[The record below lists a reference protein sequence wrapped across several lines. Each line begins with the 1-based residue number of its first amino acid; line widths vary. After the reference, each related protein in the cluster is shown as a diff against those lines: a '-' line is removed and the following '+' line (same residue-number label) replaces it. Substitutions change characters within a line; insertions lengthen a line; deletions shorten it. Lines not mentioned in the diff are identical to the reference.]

1 VLYTI
6 PQAACDQNVIMTQY
20 IFFSGKGGVG
30 KTTMAA
36 TTAVYQS
43 QKGKR
48 TLLVSTDPA
57 GNLGDIFERKV
68 GIETIQVTPDLFLAQ
83 MDSDAITDAYKNR
96 MLEPLSAI
104 LEGAVLEQ
112 VKEEFNGG
120 CTVEIAT
127 FDKFT
132 DFLGD
137 ETYDLIIFDTAP
149 TGHTLRLMTL
159 PNEWDKYIKKSAEGQ
174 GQTCIG
180 PVSQLESSRQKYSHA
195 VSMLQNADRTTVY
208 LVSRPEKTSVY
219 ETMRAKSELE
229 RTGIHNFHLVINGV
243 YPNHSSLTG
252 LFKSMAENQK
262 KYVEELRHLFPE
274 TVSEVPLQQSEVKGV
289 KNISLLGEIAFDG
302 KEASIQTDFPNN
314 KLFTGFSSPEIL
326 NGLLNKKSDNRVI
339 ILTGKGGVGKTVT
352 ACTLALKMAE
362 KGKTLLFTTDPAA
375 HIGQVLETEVSHI
388 PVNITGNL
396 WAVNIEQ
403 KTAVEEYRLKIMDDA
418 RANGYSDEL
427 LASLEEELE
436 SPCTE
441 EIAIF
446 EQFSNLLNEPGW
458 DYFVLDT
465 APTGHTLRLLELP
478 FEYKKQIDMKLKDN
492 IQSATDTGHGNSKIE
507 TLIARLK
514 NPDYATFLLVAYPEF
529 TPIHESY
536 RAMKDLERVGI
547 KAQGIFLNQILKS
560 DDCLTGFAHERW
572 KLQQYYLYKAFD
584 LYNPLPLFAIPLQ
597 PSEIIG
603 IEKVKRLSNEIFFK

>member
-1 VLYTI
+1 
-6 PQAACDQNVIMTQY
+6 MSQY

-43 QKGKR
+43 GKGKR

-57 GNLGDIFERKV
+57 GNLGDIFEREV
-68 GIETIQVTPDLFLAQ
+68 GVEPVSVSANLDVAQ
-83 MDSDAITDAYKNR
+83 MDSDAITDSYKNR

-104 LEGAVLEQ
+104 LDEFALAQ

-137 ETYDLIIFDTAP
+137 ETYDLIVFDTAP

-159 PNEWDKYIKKSAEGQ
+159 PNEWDKYIQKSSQGS

-180 PVSQLESSRQKYSHA
+180 PVSQIEGARKKYEHA
-195 VSMLQNADRTTVY
+195 VNVMQDAQQTKVY

-219 ETMRAKSELE
+219 ETFRAKTELE
-229 RTGIHNFHLVINGV
+229 RTGIRHFHLIINGIF
-243 YPNHSSLTG
+243 PNHGTTNGIFS
-252 LFKSMAENQK
+252 KMAENQK
-262 KYVEELRHLFPE
+262 KYIAELHRFFGQE
-274 TVSEVPLQQSEVKGV
+274 TTEVPMQQSEVKGV
-289 KNISLLGEIAFDG
+289 ENIVKFGEVAFEG
-302 KEASIQTDFPNN
+302 KAHAIRSDYSDIEPFQSFASPEVLMN
-314 KLFTGFSSPEIL
+314 KLSKVT
-326 NGLLNKKSDNRVI
+326 DNRVV

-352 ACTLALKMAE
+352 ACAVASKLKE
-362 KGKTLLFTTDPAA
+362 KGKTLLLTTDPAA
-375 HIGQVLETEVSHI
+375 HIGQVLEAEVNHVPTQI
-388 PVNITGNL
+388 KENL
-396 WAVNIEQ
+396 WAVNIDQ
-403 KTAVEEYRLKIMDDA
+403 KSAVEEYRKKILDDA
-418 RANGYSDEL
+418 RSQNYTPEL
-427 LASLEEELE
+427 LAALEEELE

-446 EQFSNLLNEPGW
+446 EQFANLLNEAEW

-478 FEYKKQIDMKLKDN
+478 FEYQKQIDAKKRP
-492 IQSATDTGHGNSKIE
+492 DTIASQAANFSKGNDKIE
-507 TLIARLK
+507 KLIERLK
-514 NPDYATFLLVAYPEF
+514 NSDKATFLLVAYPEY
-529 TPIHESY
+529 TPLNEGY

-547 KAQGIFLNQILKS
+547 TVQGVMLNNILYKG
-560 DDCLTGFAHERW
+560 DCPDEFSLERW
-572 KLQQYYLYKAFD
+572 KLQQHYLHTA
-584 LYNPLPLFAIPLQ
+584 NELFNGKNLFPIPL
-597 PSEIIG
+597 SNEEIIG
-603 IEKVKRLSNEIFFK
+603 LKAVETLKNYIFAKVLN

>member
-1 VLYTI
+1 
-6 PQAACDQNVIMTQY
+6 MTQY

-43 QKGKR
+43 GKGKR

-57 GNLGDIFERKV
+57 GNLGDIFEQEV
-68 GIETIQVTPDLFLAQ
+68 GVEPVLVSPNLSVAQ

-104 LEGAVLEQ
+104 LDDLSLAQ

-137 ETYDLIIFDTAP
+137 ETYDLIVFDTAP

-159 PNEWDKYIKKSAEGQ
+159 PNEWDKYIKKSTEGS

-180 PVSQLESSRQKYSHA
+180 PVSQIEGARAKYAHA
-195 VSMLQNADRTTVY
+195 VKMMQDASRTKVY

-219 ETMRAKSELE
+219 ETLRARTELE
-229 RTGIHNFHLVINGV
+229 KTGIHNFHLIINGV
-243 YPNHSSLTG
+243 YPNHGTTSG
-252 LFKSMAENQK
+252 IFGKIAENQK
-262 KYVEELRHLFPE
+262 IYIKELRKTFPAD
-274 TVSEVPLQQSEVKGV
+274 TSEVPMQQSEVKGAD
-289 KNISLLGEIAFDG
+289 NIALLGEITFEHKITTLHSSFADSKPFQ
-302 KEASIQTDFPNN
+302 EFASATTLVN
-314 KLFTGFSSPEIL
+314 
-326 NGLLNKKSDNRVI
+326 LLEKKNHSRI
-339 ILTGKGGVGKTVT
+339 AILTGKGGVGKTIT
-352 ACTLALKMAE
+352 ACSLAMKLAE

-375 HIGQVLETEVSHI
+375 HIGQVLETNVTHI
-388 PVNITGNL
+388 PVNVTGNL
-396 WAVNIEQ
+396 WAVNIDQ
-403 KTAVEEYRLKIMDDA
+403 KEAVEEYREKILEDA
-418 RANGYSDEL
+418 KANGNTPEL
-427 LASLEEELE
+427 IAALEEELE

-446 EQFSNLLNEPGW
+446 EQFANLLNEKEW

-478 FEYKKQIDMKLKDN
+478 FEYKNQLDMKAKGN
-492 IQSATDTGHGNSKIE
+492 TNAAIIANTSSANTKIE
-507 TLIARLK
+507 NLINRLK
-514 NPDYATFLLVAYPEF
+514 NPDEATFLLVAYPEF
-529 TPIHESY
+529 TPLHESF

-547 KAQGIFLNQILKS
+547 QAQGVFLNHILNEQ
-560 DDCLTGFAHERW
+560 DCTDNFSMERR
-572 KLQQYYLYKAFD
+572 KLQQHYLHQAREI
-584 LYNPLPLFAIPLQ
+584 YNSKPLFAIPLQ
-597 PSEIIG
+597 STEIIG
-603 IEKVKRLSNEIFFK
+603 INRVKALSTLIFKK

>member
-1 VLYTI
+1 
-6 PQAACDQNVIMTQY
+6 MTEY

-43 QKGKR
+43 GKSKR

-68 GIETIQVTPDLFLAQ
+68 GVEPILVAPNLSVAQ

-104 LEGAVLEQ
+104 LDELALAQ

-137 ETYDLIIFDTAP
+137 ETYGLIVFDTAP

-159 PNEWDKYIKKSAEGQ
+159 PNEWDKYIKKSSEGS

-180 PVSQLESSRQKYSHA
+180 PVSQIEGARAKYAHA
-195 VSMLQNADRTTVY
+195 VDIMKDAARTKVY

-219 ETMRAKSELE
+219 ETLRAHAELE
-229 RTGIHNFHLVINGV
+229 KTGIHNFHVIINGI
-243 YPNHSSLTG
+243 YPNHGATSGIFGKL
-252 LFKSMAENQK
+252 AENQEIYIK
-262 KYVEELRHLFPE
+262 ELRSKFPGDN
-274 TVSEVPLQQSEVKGV
+274 SEVPMQQSEVKGIG
-289 KNISLLGEIAFDG
+289 NIALLGQIAFEKKVADLQ
-302 KEASIQTDFPNN
+302 S
-314 KLFTGFSSPEIL
+314 GFAESKPFQGFAPAEIL
-326 NGLLNKKSDNRVI
+326 EKLLKKKSHSHIV

-352 ACTLALKMAE
+352 ACTVAMKLAG

-375 HIGQVLETEVSHI
+375 HIGQVLETNVNHI
-388 PVNITGNL
+388 PVNVSGNL
-396 WAVNIEQ
+396 WAVNIDQ
-403 KTAVEEYRLKIMDDA
+403 KEAVEEYRKKIIDDA
-418 RANGYSDEL
+418 KANGYTVDLIS
-427 LASLEEELE
+427 ALEEELE

-446 EQFSNLLNEPGW
+446 EQFANLLNEPTW
-458 DYFVLDT
+458 EYFVLDT

-478 FEYKKQIDMKLKDN
+478 FEYKNQLDMKVKGN
-492 IQSATDTGHGNSKIE
+492 TNAAIAASTGVTNTKIE
-507 TLIARLK
+507 NLINRLR
-514 NPDYATFLLVAYPEF
+514 NSDEATFLLVAYPEF
-529 TPIHESY
+529 TPLHESF
-536 RAMKDLERVGI
+536 RGMKDLERVGI
-547 KAQGIFLNQILKS
+547 HAQGVFLNHILNEQDCT
-560 DDCLTGFAHERW
+560 DDFSKERW
-572 KLQQYYLYKAFD
+572 KLQQHYLYQANEIYHPK
-584 LYNPLPLFAIPLQ
+584 PLFAIPLQ
-597 PSEIIG
+597 SSEIIG
-603 IEKVKRLSNEIFFK
+603 TKQVKALSKLIFKK

>member
-1 VLYTI
+1 
-6 PQAACDQNVIMTQY
+6 MTQY

-30 KTTMAA
+30 KTTIAA

-68 GIETIQVTPDLFLAQ
+68 GVDTIEVSPNLFLAQ

-159 PNEWDKYIKKSAEGQ
+159 PNEWDKYIQKSAEGQ

-195 VSMLQNADRTTVY
+195 VSILQNADRTTVY

-243 YPNHSSLTG
+243 YPNHSSLSG
-252 LFKSMAENQK
+252 LFGTMAENQQ
-262 KYVEELRHLFPE
+262 KYIQELRSLFPE
-274 TVSEVPLQQSEVKGV
+274 TVSQVPLQQSEVKGV
-289 KNISLLGEIAFDG
+289 KNISLLGEIAFD
-302 KEASIQTDFPNN
+302 KKDVVIQTDFPLNRTFN
-314 KLFTGFSSPEIL
+314 AFSSSEIL
-326 NGLLNKKSDNRVI
+326 SGLLEKKTNNRII
-339 ILTGKGGVGKTVT
+339 ILTGKGGVGKTIM
-352 ACTLALKMAE
+352 ACTLAMKMAE

-375 HIGQVLETEVSHI
+375 HIGQVLETEVNHI

-396 WAVNIEQ
+396 WAVNIDQ

-418 RANGYSDEL
+418 RTNGYSDEL
-427 LASLEEELE
+427 MASLEEELE

-446 EQFSNLLNEPGW
+446 EQFANLLNEPGW

-465 APTGHTLRLLELP
+465 APTEHTMRLLELP
-478 FEYKKQIDMKLKDN
+478 FEYKKQIDMKLKGN
-492 IQSATDTGHGNSKIE
+492 TSAKPDASQGNSKIE
-507 TLIARLK
+507 SLISRLK
-514 NPDYATFLLVAYPEF
+514 NPENATFLLVAYPEF

-547 KAQGIFLNQILKS
+547 NAQGIFLNHILS
-560 DDCLTGFAHERW
+560 SVDCQSGFGLERW
-572 KLQQYYLYKAFD
+572 KLQQHYLYKAFD
-584 LYNPLPLFAIPLQ
+584 LYNAKPLFAIPLQ

-603 IEKVKRLSNEIFFK
+603 IEKVKKLSDEIFKK

>member
-1 VLYTI
+1 
-6 PQAACDQNVIMTQY
+6 MTQY

-68 GIETIQVTPDLFLAQ
+68 GMDTIQVAPDLFLAQ

-137 ETYDLIIFDTAP
+137 ESYDLIIFDTAP

-159 PNEWDKYIKKSAEGQ
+159 PNEWDKYIKKSAEGK

-180 PVSQLESSRQKYSHA
+180 PVSQLEGSRQKYSHA
-195 VSMLQNADRTTVY
+195 VNMLQNSDRTTVY

-219 ETMRAKSELE
+219 ETLRAKSELE
-229 RTGIHNFHLVINGV
+229 RTGIHNFHLVINGI
-243 YPNHSSLTG
+243 YPNHSSLKS
-252 LFKSMAENQK
+252 LFGKMAENQK
-262 KYVEELRHLFPE
+262 TYVQQLQNLFPGKY
-274 TVSEVPLQQSEVKGV
+274 SEVPLQQSEVKGV
-289 KNISLLGEIAFDG
+289 SNIALLGEIAFDK
-302 KEASIQTDFPNN
+302 KEAVIQVEWPKSNPFN
-314 KLFTGFSSPEIL
+314 GFSSPDIL
-326 NGLLNKKSDNRVI
+326 SLLLEKKADNRVI

-352 ACTLALKMAE
+352 ACTLAIKMAE

-375 HIGQVLETEVSHI
+375 HIGQVLETEVNHI
-388 PVNITGNL
+388 PVNISGDL
-396 WAVNIEQ
+396 WAVNIDQ
-403 KTAVEEYRLKIMDDA
+403 KTAVEEYRLKIMNDA
-418 RANGYSDEL
+418 RANNYTDEL
-427 LASLEEELE
+427 LSSLEEELE

-446 EQFSNLLNEPGW
+446 EQFANLLNEPGW

-478 FEYKKQIDMKLKDN
+478 FEYKKQIDMKLR
-492 IQSATDTGHGNSKIE
+492 GNAEAISETSQGNNKIE

-514 NPDYATFLLVAYPEF
+514 NPDLATFILVAYPEY
-529 TPIHESY
+529 TPINESF

-547 KAQGIFLNQILKS
+547 MAQGIFMNHILKS
-560 DDCLTGFAHERW
+560 EDCTTGFALERW
-572 KLQQYYLYKAFD
+572 KLQQHYLHKAQE
-584 LYNPLPLFAIPLQ
+584 LYSPKHVFAIPLQ
-597 PSEIIG
+597 SSEIIG
-603 IEKVKRLSNEIFFK
+603 ISKVRNLSTEIFKR

>member
-1 VLYTI
+1 
-6 PQAACDQNVIMTQY
+6 MTQY

-36 TTAVYQS
+36 AKAVYQS
-43 QKGKR
+43 QKGNR

-68 GIETIQVTPDLFLAQ
+68 SMETIQVAPDLFLAQ

-96 MLEPLSAI
+96 MLKPLSAI

-132 DFLGD
+132 DFLSD

-195 VSMLQNADRTTVY
+195 VNMLQNAERTTVY

-252 LFKSMAENQK
+252 LFGRIAENQK
-262 KYVEELRHLFPE
+262 KYVQQLQNLFPDKF
-274 TVSEVPLQQSEVKGV
+274 SEVPMQQSEVKGV
-289 KNISLLGEIAFDG
+289 INISLLGEIAFDQ
-302 KEASIQTDFPNN
+302 KEAVIEVEWPKSIP
-314 KLFTGFSSPEIL
+314 FTGFSSSE
-326 NGLLNKKSDNRVI
+326 LLSRLLKKETENRVI

-352 ACTLALKMAE
+352 ACTLALKIAE

-375 HIGQVLETEVSHI
+375 HIGQVLEKEVNHI
-388 PVNITGNL
+388 PMNIEGNL
-396 WAVNIEQ
+396 WAVNIDQ
-403 KTAVEEYRLKIMDDA
+403 KTAVEEYRLKIMVDA
-418 RANGYSDEL
+418 KANGYSDEL

-446 EQFSNLLNEPGW
+446 EQFANLLSEPGW
-458 DYFVLDT
+458 EYFVLDT

-478 FEYKKQIDMKLKDN
+478 FEYKKQIDMKLKGN
-492 IQSATDTGHGNSKIE
+492 TKAVTGAEHGNSKIE
-507 TLIARLK
+507 KLIARLK
-514 NPDYATFLLVAYPEF
+514 NPDNATFLLVAYPEF
-529 TPIHESY
+529 TPIHEGY

-547 KAQGIFLNQILKS
+547 KAQGVFLNQILKS
-560 DDCLTGFAHERW
+560 DDCKTGFALERW
-572 KLQQYYLYKAFD
+572 KLQQHYLHKAKE
-584 LYNPLPLFAIPLQ
+584 LYSPKPLFGVPLQ

-603 IEKVKRLSNEIFFK
+603 IEKVKRLSEEIFRK

>member
-1 VLYTI
+1 
-6 PQAACDQNVIMTQY
+6 MTQY

-36 TTAVYQS
+36 TTALYQS
-43 QKGKR
+43 GKGKH

-57 GNLGDIFERKV
+57 GNLGDIFEQKV
-68 GIETIQVTPDLFLAQ
+68 GVEPVLVASNLMVAQ

-104 LEGAVLEQ
+104 LDELALEQ

-137 ETYDLIIFDTAP
+137 ETYDIIVFDTAP

-159 PNEWDKYIKKSAEGQ
+159 PNEWDKYIKKSSEGN

-180 PVSQLESSRQKYSHA
+180 PVSQIEGARAKYAHA
-195 VSMLQNADRTTVY
+195 VSVMQDADRTKVF

-219 ETMRAKSELE
+219 ETLRARKELE
-229 RTGIHNFHLVINGV
+229 KTGIHNFHLIINGV
-243 YPNHSSLTG
+243 YPNHG
-252 LFKSMAENQK
+252 EIGGIFGKIAENQN
-262 KYVEELRHLFPE
+262 KYIDELRQHFPND
-274 TVSEVPLQQSEVKGV
+274 TFEVPMQQSEVKGV
-289 KNISLLGEIAFDG
+289 DNISLLGEITFDRKTGTIQGNYTERKPFNAFTPAD
-302 KEASIQTDFPNN
+302 
-314 KLFTGFSSPEIL
+314 IL
-326 NGLLNKKSDNRVI
+326 THLLKKKNHSRI
-339 ILTGKGGVGKTVT
+339 AILTGKGGVGKTVT
-352 ACTLALKMAE
+352 ACALAMELAG

-375 HIGQVLETEVSHI
+375 HIGQVLETNVNHI
-388 PVNITGNL
+388 PVNVTGNL
-396 WAVNIEQ
+396 WAVNIDQ
-403 KTAVEEYRLKIMDDA
+403 KVAVEEYRRKILDDA
-418 RANGYSDEL
+418 KNNGYTDEL
-427 LASLEEELE
+427 IASLEEELE

-446 EQFSNLLNEPGW
+446 EQFANLLNEREW

-478 FEYKKQIDMKLKDN
+478 FEYKKQLDMKLKGNVGSTASDN
-492 IQSATDTGHGNSKIE
+492 ASSANIKIE
-507 TLIARLK
+507 TLINRLK
-514 NPDYATFLLVAYPEF
+514 NPDEATFLLVAYPEF
-529 TPIHESY
+529 TPLHEGH

-547 KAQGIFLNQILKS
+547 QAQGVFLNNILNEADCP
-560 DDCLTGFAHERW
+560 DDFSMERW
-572 KLQQYYLYKAFD
+572 KLQQHYLYKAKELFGSK
-584 LYNPLPLFAIPLQ
+584 PLFAIPLQ
-597 PSEIIG
+597 SAEIIG
-603 IEKVKRLSNEIFFK
+603 IDKVKALSIKIFNK

>member
-1 VLYTI
+1 M
-6 PQAACDQNVIMTQY
+6 AQY

-43 QKGKR
+43 GKGKR

-57 GNLGDIFERKV
+57 GNLGDIFEREV
-68 GIETIQVTPDLFLAQ
+68 GVEPVNVSTNLTVAQ
-83 MDSDAITDAYKNR
+83 MDSDAITEAYKNR

-104 LEGAVLEQ
+104 LDEFALAQ

-137 ETYDLIIFDTAP
+137 NTYDLIVFDTAP

-159 PNEWDKYIKKSAEGQ
+159 PNEWDKYIKKSSEGS

-180 PVSQLESSRQKYSHA
+180 PVSQIEGARKKYEHA
-195 VSMLQNADRTTVY
+195 VQVMQDASQTKVF

-219 ETMRAKSELE
+219 ETFRARTELE
-229 RTGIHNFHLVINGV
+229 KTGIHNFHLIINGV
-243 YPNHSSLTG
+243 YPNHGTTSGIFGKL
-252 LFKSMAENQK
+252 AENQK
-262 KYVEELRHLFPE
+262 AYINELRSKFPVD
-274 TVSEVPLQQSEVKGV
+274 TSEVPMQQSEIKGV
-289 KNISLLGEIAFDG
+289 NNIALLGDITFEKKMAKIQNNFAQSKPFQ
-302 KEASIQTDFPNN
+302 EFAPASALMD
-314 KLFTGFSSPEIL
+314 
-326 NGLLNKKSDNRVI
+326 LLVKKGNSRIV

-352 ACTLALKMAE
+352 ACSVAIKLAE

-375 HIGQVLETEVSHI
+375 HIGQVLETEVNHI
-388 PVNITGNL
+388 PVQVNENL
-396 WAVNIEQ
+396 WAVNIDQ
-403 KTAVEEYRLKIMDDA
+403 KEAVEEYRQKILNDA
-418 RANGYSDEL
+418 KANGYTAEL
-427 LASLEEELE
+427 IAALAEELE

-446 EQFSNLLNEPGW
+446 EQFANLLNNPEW

-478 FEYKKQIDMKLKDN
+478 FEYKNQIDMKAKEGAN
-492 IQSATDTGHGNSKIE
+492 TAVNANTGLVNTKIE
-507 TLIARLK
+507 NLINRLK
-514 NPDYATFLLVAYPEF
+514 NTDEAAFLLVAYPEF
-529 TPIHESY
+529 TPLHEGF

-547 KAQGIFLNQILKS
+547 NAQGVFLNNILDEKDCT
-560 DDCLTGFAHERW
+560 DDFSKERW
-572 KLQQYYLYKAFD
+572 KLQQHYLNQAKEIYRSKA
-584 LYNPLPLFAIPLQ
+584 LFAIPLQ
-597 PSEIIG
+597 SSEIIG
-603 IEKVKRLSNEIFFK
+603 IKQVKVLSGLIFN

>member
-1 VLYTI
+1 
-6 PQAACDQNVIMTQY
+6 MTHY

-30 KTTMAA
+30 KTTIAA

-68 GIETIQVTPDLFLAQ
+68 GVDTIEVSPNLFLAQ
-83 MDSDAITDAYKNR
+83 MDSDAITDAYKNK

-159 PNEWDKYIKKSAEGQ
+159 PNEWDKYIQKSAEGK

-180 PVSQLESSRQKYSHA
+180 PVSQIEGSRQKYSHA
-195 VSMLQNADRTTVY
+195 VSILQNADCTTVY

-252 LFKSMAENQK
+252 LFGTMAENQK
-262 KYVEELRHLFPE
+262 KYIQELRSLFPE
-274 TVSEVPLQQSEVKGV
+274 TVSQVPLQQSEVKGV
-289 KNISLLGEIAFDG
+289 KNISLLGEIAFD
-302 KEASIQTDFPNN
+302 KKDVIIQADFPIN
-314 KLFTGFSSPEIL
+314 KTFNGFSSSEIL
-326 NGLLNKKSDNRVI
+326 SGLLEKKTNNRII

-352 ACTLALKMAE
+352 ACTLAMKMAE

-375 HIGQVLETEVSHI
+375 HIGQVLETEVNHLPI
-388 PVNITGNL
+388 NITGNL
-396 WAVNIEQ
+396 WAVNIDQ
-403 KTAVEEYRLKIMDDA
+403 KTAVEEYRLKIIDDA
-418 RANGYSDEL
+418 KASGYSAEL

-446 EQFSNLLNEPGW
+446 EQFANLLNEPGW

-478 FEYKKQIDMKLKDN
+478 FEYKKQIDMKLKGNTSSKPDAS
-492 IQSATDTGHGNSKIE
+492 QGNSKIE
-507 TLIARLK
+507 SLIRRLK
-514 NPDYATFLLVAYPEF
+514 NTENATFLLVAYPEF

-547 KAQGIFLNQILKS
+547 NAQGIFLNHILS
-560 DDCLTGFAHERW
+560 SVDCQSGFGLERW
-572 KLQQYYLYKAFD
+572 KLQQHYLYKAFD
-584 LYNPLPLFAIPLQ
+584 LYNPKPLFSIPLQ

-603 IEKVKRLSNEIFFK
+603 IEKVKKLSDEIFKK

>member
-1 VLYTI
+1 
-6 PQAACDQNVIMTQY
+6 MTQY

-43 QKGKR
+43 SKGKR

-68 GIETIQVTPDLFLAQ
+68 GVEATLVAPNLLVAQ

-104 LEGAVLEQ
+104 LDELALAQ

-137 ETYDLIIFDTAP
+137 ETYDLIVFDTAP

-159 PNEWDKYIKKSAEGQ
+159 PSEWDKYIKKSSEGS

-180 PVSQLESSRQKYSHA
+180 PVSQIEGARAKYAHA
-195 VSMLQNADRTTVY
+195 VQMMQDASRTIVY

-219 ETMRAKSELE
+219 ETFRARTELE
-229 RTGIHNFHLVINGV
+229 KTGIHNFHLIINGV
-243 YPNHSSLTG
+243 YPNHGVTSGIFGKL
-252 LFKSMAENQK
+252 AENQK
-262 KYVEELRHLFPE
+262 IYINELRSKFPDD
-274 TVSEVPLQQSEVKGV
+274 TSEVPMQQSEVKGAY
-289 KNISLLGEIAFDG
+289 NIALLGQIAFEKKVATLHG
-302 KEASIQTDFPNN
+302 GFAESKPFQEFASTELLT
-314 KLFTGFSSPEIL
+314 KLLE
-326 NGLLNKKSDNRVI
+326 KKNHSRI
-339 ILTGKGGVGKTVT
+339 AILTGKGGVGKTVT
-352 ACTLALKMAE
+352 ACTVAMKLAE

-375 HIGQVLETEVSHI
+375 HIGQVLETNVTHI
-388 PVNITGNL
+388 PVNVTGKL
-396 WAVNIEQ
+396 WAVNIDQ
-403 KTAVEEYRLKIMDDA
+403 KEAVEEYRHKILDDA
-418 RANGYSDEL
+418 KSNGYTPEL
-427 LASLEEELE
+427 IASLAEELE

-446 EQFSNLLNEPGW
+446 EQFANLLNEPEW

-478 FEYKKQIDMKLKDN
+478 FEYKKQLDMKLKGSID
-492 IQSATDTGHGNSKIE
+492 SAITENAGGASSKIE
-507 TLIARLK
+507 NLISRLK
-514 NPDYATFLLVAYPEF
+514 NPQEATFMLVAYPEF
-529 TPIHESY
+529 TPLHESF

-547 KAQGIFLNQILKS
+547 QAQGVFLNHILNEQ
-560 DDCLTGFAHERW
+560 DCTDSFSSERW
-572 KLQQYYLYKAFD
+572 KLQQHYLNQANEIYHPK
-584 LYNPLPLFAIPLQ
+584 PLFAIPLQ
-597 PSEIIG
+597 SEEIIG
-603 IEKVKRLSNEIFFK
+603 INQVKALSGLIFNK

>member
-1 VLYTI
+1 
-6 PQAACDQNVIMTQY
+6 MTQY

-68 GIETIQVTPDLFLAQ
+68 GIETIQISPDLFLAQ

-137 ETYDLIIFDTAP
+137 ESYDLIIFDTAP

-159 PNEWDKYIKKSAEGQ
+159 PNEWDKYIKKSAEGK

-180 PVSQLESSRQKYSHA
+180 PVSQLEGSRQKYAHA
-195 VSMLQNADRTTVY
+195 VSMLQNSDRTIVY
-208 LVSRPEKTSVY
+208 LVSRPEKTSIY
-219 ETMRAKSELE
+219 ETLRAKSELE

-252 LFKSMAENQK
+252 LFGKMADNQK
-262 KYVEELRHLFPE
+262 KYVQQLQDLFPGKY
-274 TVSEVPLQQSEVKGV
+274 SEVPLQQSEVKGIT
-289 KNISLLGEIAFDG
+289 NIALLGEIAFDH
-302 KEASIQTDFPNN
+302 KETAILVEWPKSNQFN
-314 KLFTGFSSPEIL
+314 GFSSPDML
-326 NGLLNKKSDNRVI
+326 SRLLKKKNDNRVI

-352 ACTLALKMAE
+352 ACTLAVKMAE

-375 HIGQVLETEVSHI
+375 HIGQVLETEVDHI
-388 PVNITGNL
+388 PVNISGDL
-396 WAVNIEQ
+396 WAVNIDQ

-418 RANGYSDEL
+418 RANNYSDEL

-446 EQFSNLLNEPGW
+446 EQFANLLNEPGW

-478 FEYKKQIDMKLKDN
+478 FEYKKQIDMKLKGN
-492 IQSATDTGHGNSKIE
+492 AEATPEASHGNSKIE

-514 NPDYATFLLVAYPEF
+514 NPDLATFMLVAYPEY
-529 TPIHESY
+529 TPINESF

-547 KAQGIFLNQILKS
+547 KAQGIFLNHIMNS
-560 DDCLTGFAHERW
+560 EDCKTGFALERW
-572 KLQQYYLYKAFD
+572 KLQQHYLYKAKE
-584 LYNPLPLFAIPLQ
+584 LYSPKPLFAIPLQ
-597 PSEIIG
+597 SSEIIG
-603 IEKVKRLSNEIFFK
+603 INKVRNLSTEIFKQ

>member
-1 VLYTI
+1 
-6 PQAACDQNVIMTQY
+6 MTQY

-36 TTAVYQS
+36 TKAVYQS

-68 GIETIQVTPDLFLAQ
+68 GVDTIEVSPNLFLAQ

-195 VSMLQNADRTTVY
+195 VSMLQNPDRTTVY

-252 LFKSMAENQK
+252 LFGSMAENQK
-262 KYVEELRHLFPE
+262 KYVQQLQNLFPDKF
-274 TVSEVPLQQSEVKGV
+274 SEVPLQQSEVKGV
-289 KNISLLGEIAFDG
+289 TNIALLGEIAFDQ
-302 KEASIQTDFPNN
+302 KEAVIQVEWPKSIP
-314 KLFTGFSSPEIL
+314 FTGFSSPE
-326 NGLLNKKSDNRVI
+326 LLIRLLQKKTDNRVI

-352 ACTLALKMAE
+352 ACTLAMKMAE

-375 HIGQVLETEVSHI
+375 HIGQVLETEVTHI
-388 PVNITGNL
+388 PVNIDGNL
-396 WAVNIEQ
+396 WAVNIDQ

-418 RANGYSDEL
+418 RANNYTNEL

-446 EQFSNLLNEPGW
+446 EQFANLLNEPEW

-478 FEYKKQIDMKLKDN
+478 FEYKKQIDMKIKGN
-492 IQSATDTGHGNSKIE
+492 TEATPETSHGNSKIE
-507 TLIARLK
+507 TLITRLK
-514 NPDYATFLLVAYPEF
+514 NPDDATFLLVAYPEF
-529 TPIHESY
+529 TPIHEGL

-547 KAQGIFLNQILKS
+547 MAQGIFLNNTLKS
-560 DDCLTGFAHERW
+560 EDCLSGFAYERW
-572 KLQQYYLYKAFD
+572 KLQQHYLYKASD
-584 LYNPLPLFAIPLQ
+584 LFNPKPLFSIPLQ

-603 IEKVKRLSNEIFFK
+603 IEKVKRLSEEIFKK

>member
-1 VLYTI
+1 
-6 PQAACDQNVIMTQY
+6 MTQY

-43 QKGKR
+43 HKGKR

-68 GIETIQVTPDLFLAQ
+68 GMETVQVAPDLFLAQ
-83 MDSDAITDAYKNR
+83 MDSDAITDAYKDR

-180 PVSQLESSRQKYSHA
+180 PVSQLEGSRKKYSHA

-229 RTGIHNFHLVINGV
+229 RTDIHNFHLVINGV

-252 LFKSMAENQK
+252 LFGSMAENQK
-262 KYVEELRHLFPE
+262 KYVRQLQNLFPGKY
-274 TVSEVPLQQSEVKGV
+274 SEVPLQQSEVKGV
-289 KNISLLGEIAFDG
+289 INIALLGEIAFDQ
-302 KEASIQTDFPNN
+302 KEAVIQVEWPKSIP
-314 KLFTGFSSPEIL
+314 FTGFSSSD
-326 NGLLNKKSDNRVI
+326 LLSRLLQKKTDNRVI

-352 ACTLALKMAE
+352 ACTLAMKMAE

-375 HIGQVLETEVSHI
+375 HIGQVLETEVNHI
-388 PVNITGNL
+388 PVNIAGNL
-396 WAVNIEQ
+396 WAVNIDQ
-403 KTAVEEYRLKIMDDA
+403 KTAVEEYRLKIMTDA

-446 EQFSNLLNEPGW
+446 EQFASLLNEPGW

-478 FEYKKQIDMKLKDN
+478 FEYKKQIDMKLKGN
-492 IQSATDTGHGNSKIE
+492 SVTTYDTSPANSKIE

-529 TPIHESY
+529 TPIHESF

-547 KAQGIFLNQILKS
+547 KAQGIFLNHILKS
-560 DDCLTGFAHERW
+560 DDCQTGFALERW
-572 KLQQYYLYKAFD
+572 KLQQHYLHKAQE
-584 LYNPLPLFAIPLQ
+584 LYNPKPLFAIPLQ

-603 IEKVKRLSNEIFFK
+603 IQKVKELSKEIFKQ

>member
-1 VLYTI
+1 
-6 PQAACDQNVIMTQY
+6 MTQY

-43 QKGKR
+43 KKGKR

-57 GNLGDIFERKV
+57 GNLGDIFEREV
-68 GIETIQVTPDLFLAQ
+68 STEPVQVSDNLFVAQ
-83 MDSDAITDAYKNR
+83 MDSDEITEAYKNK

-104 LEGAVLEQ
+104 LEGAALEQ

-132 DFLGD
+132 DFLDD
-137 ETYDLIIFDTAP
+137 ETYELIIFDTAP

-180 PVSQLESSRQKYSHA
+180 PVSQIEGSRQKYANA
-195 VSMLQNADRTTVY
+195 VSMLQDASRTTVY

-229 RTGIHNFHLVINGV
+229 RTGIHNFHLIINGV
-243 YPNHSSLTG
+243 YPEYGIKNSIFESI
-252 LFKSMAENQK
+252 AENQK
-262 KYVEELRHLFPE
+262 KYLQELHNLFPN
-274 TVSEVPLQQSEVKGV
+274 TVSEVTLQQSEVKGI
-289 KNISLLGEIAFDG
+289 KNIILLGEIAFDH
-302 KEASIQTDFPNN
+302 KESVMQTYFPDN
-314 KLFTGFSSPEIL
+314 KIFNEFSSPDIL
-326 NGLLNKKSDNRVI
+326 VRLLEKKFENRII

-352 ACTLALKMAE
+352 ACTLALKLSE

-375 HIGQVLETEVSHI
+375 HIGQVLEREVNHV
-388 PVNITGNL
+388 PENIEGKL
-396 WAVNIEQ
+396 WAVNIDQ
-403 KTAVEEYRLKIMDDA
+403 KTAVEEYRRKIMDDA

-427 LASLEEELE
+427 LAALEEELE

-446 EQFSNLLNEPGW
+446 EQFANLLNEPGW

-478 FEYKKQIDMKLKDN
+478 FEYKKQIDMKLKGGTVQTEKSSEIN
-492 IQSATDTGHGNSKIE
+492 KIE
-507 TLIARLK
+507 LLINRLK
-514 NPDYATFLLVAYPEF
+514 NPDYAAFFLVAYPEF
-529 TPIHESY
+529 TPIHEGH

-547 KAQGIFLNQILKS
+547 NAQGVFLNHIIKNE
-560 DDCLTGFAHERW
+560 DWETGFAMERW
-572 KLQQYYLYKAFD
+572 KLQQHYLHIAKEV
-584 LYNPLPLFAIPLQ
+584 YNNLPLFPIPLQ
-597 PSEIIG
+597 SDEIIG
-603 IEKVKRLSNEIFFK
+603 LKKVENLSNEIFKNIKIETK

>member
-1 VLYTI
+1 
-6 PQAACDQNVIMTQY
+6 MTQY

-43 QKGKR
+43 AREKR

-57 GNLGDIFERKV
+57 GNLGDIFERKISV
-68 GIETIQVTPDLFLAQ
+68 EPTEVSKNLFVAQ
-83 MDSDAITDAYKNR
+83 MDSDAITDAYKDR

-104 LEGAVLEQ
+104 LGELELAQ

-137 ETYDLIIFDTAP
+137 ETYDLIVFDTAP

-159 PNEWDKYIKKSAEGQ
+159 PNEWDKYIKKSSEGN

-180 PVSQLESSRQKYSHA
+180 PVSQIEGARAKYAHA
-195 VSMLQNADRTTVY
+195 VSVMQDANRTKVY

-219 ETMRAKSELE
+219 ETLRARTELE
-229 RTGIHNFHLVINGV
+229 KTGIHNFHLIINGV
-243 YPNHSSLTG
+243 YPNKNAVKG
-252 LFKSMAENQK
+252 IFGKIAENQK
-262 KYVEELRHLFPE
+262 EYITELQRNFPNAS
-274 TVSEVPLQQSEVKGV
+274 SEVPMQQSEVKGV
-289 KNISLLGEIAFDG
+289 ENIALLGEIAFEQ
-302 KEASIQTDFPNN
+302 KKATIQSKFIES
-314 KLFTGFSSPEIL
+314 KLFTDFTTPDVL
-326 NGLLNKKSDNRVI
+326 VNLLEKKRNSRI
-339 ILTGKGGVGKTVT
+339 AILTGKGGVGKTVT
-352 ACTLALKMAE
+352 ACAVAMKLAE

-375 HIGQVLETEVSHI
+375 HIGQVLETEVNHI
-388 PVNITGNL
+388 PVKVTGNL
-396 WAVNIEQ
+396 WAVNIDQ
-403 KTAVEEYRLKIMDDA
+403 KEAVEEYRAKIINDA
-418 RANGYSDEL
+418 KANGYNDDL
-427 LASLEEELE
+427 IAQLEEELE

-446 EQFSNLLNEPGW
+446 EQFANLLNDAQW

-478 FEYKKQIDMKLKDN
+478 FEYKKQMDMKEN
-492 IQSATDTGHGNSKIE
+492 ATNEVSWENTKME
-507 TLIARLK
+507 ALINRLK
-514 NPDYATFLLVAYPEF
+514 NTDEASFFLVAYPEF
-529 TPIHESY
+529 TPLHESF

-547 KAQGIFLNQILKS
+547 QSQGLFLNNILNKE
-560 DDCLTGFAHERW
+560 DCPDNFSMERW
-572 KLQQYYLYKAFD
+572 KLQQHYLQQAKE
-584 LYNPLPLFAIPLQ
+584 LYASKPLFAIPLQ
-597 PSEIIG
+597 STEIIG
-603 IEKVKRLSNEIFFK
+603 VEKVKNLSNKIFNT

>member
-1 VLYTI
+1 
-6 PQAACDQNVIMTQY
+6 MTQY

-36 TTAVYQS
+36 TTAMYQS
-43 QKGKR
+43 RKGRR

-57 GNLGDIFERKV
+57 GNLGDIFEQKV
-68 GIETIQVTPDLFLAQ
+68 GMETIQVTPNLSLAQ
-83 MDSDAITDAYKNR
+83 MDSDTITDSYKNR

-104 LEGAVLEQ
+104 LDGAALEQ

-132 DFLGD
+132 DYLGD

-159 PNEWDKYIKKSAEGQ
+159 PSEWDKYIKKSSEGL

-180 PVSQLESSRQKYSHA
+180 PVSRIEGSRQKYAHA
-195 VSMLQNADRTTVY
+195 VKMLQDANRTTVY

-219 ETMRAKSELE
+219 ETLRAKKELE
-229 RTGIHNFHLVINGV
+229 RTGIHNFHLIINGI
-243 YPNHSSLTG
+243 YPDYGILNNIFT
-252 LFKSMAENQK
+252 SMAENQK
-262 KYVEELRHLFPE
+262 KYVFELRRIFPD
-274 TVSEVPLQQSEVKGV
+274 TYSEVPMQQSEIKGV
-289 KNISLLGEIAFDG
+289 NNITLLGEITFDQ
-302 KEASIQTDFPNN
+302 KDAIIQEQFPHSVP
-314 KLFTGFSSPEIL
+314 FTGFSTPTVLTHLFE
-326 NGLLNKKSDNRVI
+326 KKMSSRIVV
-339 ILTGKGGVGKTVT
+339 LTGKGGVGKTVT
-352 ACTLALKMAE
+352 ACTVAIKMAD

-375 HIGQVLETEVSHI
+375 HIGQVLETEVGPI
-388 PVNITGNL
+388 PAKITGNL

-403 KTAVEEYRLKIMDDA
+403 KTAVEEYRSKIIDEA
-418 RANGYSDEL
+418 KANGYSADL

-446 EQFSNLLNEPGW
+446 EQFANLLNEPGW

-478 FEYKKQIDMKLKDN
+478 FEYKKELDLKN
-492 IQSATDTGHGNSKIE
+492 KNHPSSNETGDAKRKIE
-507 TLIARLK
+507 ILINQLK
-514 NPDYATFLLVAYPEF
+514 NPDHASFMLVAYPEF
-529 TPIHESY
+529 TPLHEGF

-547 KAQGIFLNQILKS
+547 KAQGIFLNNILKS
-560 DDCLTGFAHERW
+560 EDCESGFALERW
-572 KLQQYYLYKAFD
+572 KLQQHYLYKAREIF
-584 LYNPLPLFAIPLQ
+584 NTKPLFAIPLQ
-597 PSEIIG
+597 RDEIIG
-603 IEKVKRLSNEIFFK
+603 FKKVEELAGAIFKPYLNQ

>member
-1 VLYTI
+1 
-6 PQAACDQNVIMTQY
+6 MTKY

-68 GIETIQVTPDLFLAQ
+68 GMETIQVAPDLFLAQ

-137 ETYDLIIFDTAP
+137 ESYDLIIFDTAP

-195 VSMLQNADRTTVY
+195 VNMLQNADRTTVY

-219 ETMRAKSELE
+219 ETMRAKSELV

-243 YPNHSSLTG
+243 YPNHNSLTG
-252 LFKSMAENQK
+252 LFGTMAENQK
-262 KYVEELRHLFPE
+262 KYVQQLQNLFPGKY
-274 TVSEVPLQQSEVKGV
+274 SEVPLQQSEVKGV
-289 KNISLLGEIAFDG
+289 TNIALLGEIAFDQ
-302 KEASIQTDFPNN
+302 KEAVIQVEWPKSNSFN
-314 KLFTGFSSPEIL
+314 GFSSADTL
-326 NGLLNKKSDNRVI
+326 SKLLEKNEDNRVI

-352 ACTLALKMAE
+352 ACSLAAKMAD

-375 HIGQVLETEVSHI
+375 HIGQVLETEVNHI
-388 PVNITGNL
+388 PINISGNL
-396 WAVNIEQ
+396 WAVNIDQ
-403 KTAVEEYRLKIMDDA
+403 KAAVEEYRRKIMDDA
-418 RANGYSDEL
+418 RANNYTEEL

-446 EQFSNLLNEPGW
+446 EQFANLLNEPGW

-478 FEYKKQIDMKLKDN
+478 FEYKKQIDMKVKGDAAVKPEN
-492 IQSATDTGHGNSKIE
+492 GQGNSKIE
-507 TLIARLK
+507 TLITRLK
-514 NPDYATFLLVAYPEF
+514 NTDLATFMLVAYPEY
-529 TPIHESY
+529 TPINESF

-547 KAQGIFLNQILKS
+547 KAQGLFLNHILNS
-560 DDCLTGFAHERW
+560 EDCKTGFALERW
-572 KLQQYYLYKAFD
+572 KLQQHYLHKAQE
-584 LYNPLPLFAIPLQ
+584 LYNPIPLFAVPLQ
-597 PSEIIG
+597 SAEIIG
-603 IEKVKRLSNEIFFK
+603 INNVRNLSAEIFKK